1 MAVNNVR
8 GAGQSPKRR
17 EAQRV
22 AHSARPSRSID
33 ASAVQISRGGGVVVV
48 VVVVVVVCCCCCC
61 CATVDGSSELVL
73 EARAS
78 STFVFASSATVWI
91 WRPERNGRPTI
102 YTIQRWLEQL

>member
-1 MAVNNVR
+1 MCAAR
-8 GAGQSPKRR
+8 GSPPKGG

-33 ASAVQISRGGGVVVV
+33 ASAVQISRGGGVVAVV
-48 VVVVVVVCCCCCC
+48 AVCCCC

-91 WRPERNGRPTI
+91 WRPERKGPTI
-102 YTIQRWLEQL
+102 YTIQRWLKQL